1 MERSLTKI
9 GASNAQI
16 IMKIEVRIESN
27 KKSEEASINY
37 WLTKT
42 SEEKLSA
49 LQELRE
55 QYIILF
61 NKKKLYNESRKALRR
76 IFKITKLS

>member
-1 MERSLTKI
+1 
-9 GASNAQI
+9 
-16 IMKIEVRIESN
+16 MKRKVEIEAN

-37 WLTKT
+37 WLNKT

-55 QYIILF
+55 QYIYFF
-61 NKKKLYNESRKALRR
+61 NKKKKYNESRKALRR
-76 IFKITKLS
+76 VYKITKLS